1 MEPFVRLSDFIA
13 WVQVQ
18 KRFSKKVNLDK
29 MRYYCELLGHPEA
42 KIKTIHVTGTNGKGS
57 TVMMLA
63 SILMESGYHIGTFT
77 SPYVTCFNE
86 RISFD
91 GEPISDEELL
101 HVANQIITWYP
112 TIEKDGFEYP
122 SFFEFLTLCAFVYF
136 AGRVDLDFAIIEV
149 GMGGKLDSTNVI
161 TPLVSVITNVALDH
175 MQILGNTTAEILEN
189 KLGIVKTQVPIVC
202 GISDCVLQE
211 IAINRAKKSQ
221 SICIFPDYSSV
232 QIHKCDLEG
241 SLFSYKSYMQI
252 ELGLIGFHQIEN
264 ALVVLEV
271 MDILRAS
278 LGITEP
284 MIRNGLQKHFEF
296 GRLEKVLDNPKVY
309 IDGGHNI
316 NGVARVT
323 EFIQSLQ
330 LPYTRAIVAISH
342 DKELAEMIH
351 LIDQT
356 FDEVIFTA
364 YTYSRSASPEELF
377 LLSHHPR
384 KKIVAS
390 LEEALDLVK
399 QHPVSIT
406 IFMGS
411 LYLVSEIRKMVKDEK
426 NK

>member
-1 MEPFVRLSDFIA
+1 MEPFVCLSDFIA

-29 MRYYCELLGHPEA
+29 MRYYCGLLGHPEK
-42 KIKTIHVTGTNGKGS
+42 KIKTIHITGTNGKGS

-63 SILMESGYHIGTFT
+63 SILMERGFHVGTFT
-77 SPYVTCFNE
+77 SPYVKCFNE

-91 GEPISDEELL
+91 GIPISDSELL
-101 HVANQIITWYP
+101 HIANQIRTWYP

-136 AGRVDLDFAIIEV
+136 ANRVDMDYAIIEV
-149 GMGGKLDSTNVI
+149 GMGGKLDATNVI
-161 TPLVSVITNVALDH
+161 VPLVSVITNVALDH
-175 MQILGNTTAEILEN
+175 MQILGNTTAAILEN
-189 KLGIVKTQVPIVC
+189 KLGIVKEQVPLVC
-202 GISDCVLQE
+202 GVSDALLQE
-211 IAINRAKKSQ
+211 IAIKRAKDCQ
-221 SICIFPDYSSV
+221 SECIFPNYAAV

-241 SLFSYKSYMQI
+241 SLFSYKSYSQI

-271 MDILRAS
+271 MDILRES
-278 LGITEP
+278 LGITEE
-284 MIRNGLQKHFEF
+284 MIRNGLKKHFEF
-296 GRLEKVLDNPKVY
+296 GRLEKILDHPNVY

-316 NGVARVT
+316 NGVAKVT
-323 EFIQSLQ
+323 EFIQSLH
-330 LPYTRAIVAISH
+330 LPYTRAVVAISQ
-342 DKELAEMIH
+342 DKELEEMIH

-364 YTYSRSASPEELF
+364 YTYSRSANPEELF
-377 LLSHHPR
+377 LLSHHPH
-384 KKIVAS
+384 KKMVAS
-390 LEEALDLVK
+390 LEEVMRLV
-399 QHPVSIT
+399 QQQPVSIT

-411 LYLVSEIRKMVKDEK
+411 LYLVSEVRKMVKDKE

>member
-1 MEPFVRLSDFIA
+1 MEPFVCLSDFIA

-29 MRYYCELLGHPEA
+29 MRYYCALLGHPET

-57 TVMMLA
+57 TVTMLA
-63 SILMESGYHIGTFT
+63 SILMEKGYHVGTFT
-77 SPYVTCFNE
+77 SPYVKCFNE

-91 GEPISDEELL
+91 GEPISDAALL
-101 HVANQIITWYP
+101 HVANQIIAWYP
-112 TIEKDGFEYP
+112 TIEKDGIEYP

-136 AGRVDLDFAIIEV
+136 ASRADMDYAIIEV
-149 GMGGKLDSTNVI
+149 GMGGKLDATNVI
-161 TPLVSVITNVALDH
+161 VPLVSVITNVALDH

-189 KLGIVKTQVPIVC
+189 KLGIVKEKIPFVC
-202 GISDCVLQE
+202 GVSDDFLQDIARKQAKHCQSECV
-211 IAINRAKKSQ
+211 
-221 SICIFPDYSSV
+221 FPDYGAV

-241 SLFSYKSYMQI
+241 SIFSYKSYVRM

-271 MDILRAS
+271 MDILRAP
-278 LGITEP
+278 LGITEE
-284 MIRNGLQKHFEF
+284 MIRHGLKKHFEF
-296 GRLEKVLDNPKVY
+296 GRLEQVLDYPRVY

-323 EFIQSLQ
+323 EFVQSLH

-342 DKELAEMIH
+342 DKALAEMIH

-364 YTYSRSASPEELF
+364 YTYTRSATPEELF
-377 LLSHHPR
+377 SLSHHP
-384 KKIVAS
+384 KKKMVYS
-390 LEEALDLVK
+390 LEEALDLVRE
-399 QHPVSIT
+399 QPVSIT

-411 LYLVSEIRKMVKDEK
+411 LYLVSEIRKMIKDSEK
-426 NK
+426 